1 MSDLLCS
8 AKLGAMTLALL
19 LSATSLSAL
28 ASVTPDRTRLIFNE
42 SDKSISVTLRNNDPK
57 LPYLAQSWIEDEK
70 GNKITSPLTVLPP
83 VQRIDSMMN
92 GQVKVQG
99 MPDINKL
106 PADRESLFYF
116 NVREIPPKSNKANT
130 LQIALQTRIKLFWRP
145 KALENVSMK
154 NPWQYKVT
162 LTRNG
167 QEFTVNNPTPYYVIF
182 SNASTQKNGNP
193 AAGFTPLVMPPKPS
207 APLNVKMDTVPDVG
221 VVSPFIRSMDRT
233 YDMVDRLCHTS
244 GADRIGFDRYYAVLH
259 GILTFPLDRSGLRF
273 PNRSWRK

>member
-8 AKLGAMTLALL
+8 AKLGATTLALL
-19 LSATSLSAL
+19 LSAASLSAR

-70 GNKITSPLTVLPP
+70 GNKISSPLTVLPP

-154 NPWQYKVT
+154 NPRQYK
-162 LTRNG
+162 G
-167 QEFTVNNPTPYYVIF
+167 YFNP
-182 SNASTQKNGNP
+182 Q
-193 AAGFTPLVMPPKPS
+193 
-207 APLNVKMDTVPDVG
+207 
-221 VVSPFIRSMDRT
+221 
-233 YDMVDRLCHTS
+233 
-244 GADRIGFDRYYAVLH
+244 
-259 GILTFPLDRSGLRF
+259 RSGIYRQ
-273 PNRSWRK
+273 

>member
-8 AKLGAMTLALL
+8 AKLGATTLALL
-19 LSATSLSAL
+19 LSAASLSAQ

-70 GNKITSPLTVLPP
+70 GNKISSPLTVLPP

-193 AAGFTPLVMPPKPS
+193 AAGFSPIVMSPKTS
-207 APLNVKMDTVPDVG
+207 APLNVKMGSVPVL
-221 VVSPFIRSMDRT
+221 T
-233 YDMVDRLCHTS
+233 YVNDS
-244 GADRIGFDRYYAVLH
+244 GARM
-259 GILTFPLDRSGLRF
+259 PLFFTCNGNSCQVDEEQS
-273 PNRSWRK
+273 RKG

>member
-8 AKLGAMTLALL
+8 AKLGATTLALL
-19 LSATSLSAL
+19 LSAASLSAQ

-70 GNKITSPLTVLPP
+70 GNKISSPLTVLPP

-145 KALENVSMK
+145 KALAENPCNLRQNLPSI
-154 NPWQYKVT
+154 
-162 LTRNG
+162 TRHRI
-167 QEFTVNNPTPYYVIF
+167 TSF
-182 SNASTQKNGNP
+182 S
-193 AAGFTPLVMPPKPS
+193 VMP
-207 APLNVKMDTVPDVG
+207 AHRKMAIRQP
-221 VVSPFIRSMDRT
+221 VSRQ
-233 YDMVDRLCHTS
+233 
-244 GADRIGFDRYYAVLH
+244 
-259 GILTFPLDRSGLRF
+259 
-273 PNRSWRK
+273 

>member
-8 AKLGAMTLALL
+8 AKLGATTLALL
-19 LSATSLSAL
+19 LSAASLSAQ

-70 GNKITSPLTVLPP
+70 GNKISSPLTVLPP

-193 AAGFTPLVMPPKPS
+193 AAGFSPIVMSPKTS
-207 APLNVKMDTVPDVG
+207 APLNVKMGSVPVL
-221 VVSPFIRSMDRT
+221 T
-233 YDMVDRLCHTS
+233 YVNDHGARMPLFFTCNGNSCQVDEEQS
-244 GADRIGFDRYYAVLH
+244 
-259 GILTFPLDRSGLRF
+259 
-273 PNRSWRK
+273 RKG

>member
-8 AKLGAMTLALL
+8 AKLGATTLALL
-19 LSATSLSAL
+19 LSAASLSAQ

-70 GNKITSPLTVLPP
+70 GNKISSPLTVLPP

-193 AAGFTPLVMPPKPS
+193 AAGFSPIVMSPKTS
-207 APLNVKMDTVPDVG
+207 APLNVKMGSVPVL
-221 VVSPFIRSMDRT
+221 T
-233 YDMVDRLCHTS
+233 YVNDYGAQMPLFFTCNGNSCQVDEEQS
-244 GADRIGFDRYYAVLH
+244 
-259 GILTFPLDRSGLRF
+259 
-273 PNRSWRK
+273 RKG

>member
-8 AKLGAMTLALL
+8 AKLGATTLALL
-19 LSATSLSAL
+19 LSAASLSAQ

-70 GNKITSPLTVLPP
+70 GNKISSPLTVLPP

-116 NVREIPPKSNKANT
+116 NVREIPPKTNKANT

-193 AAGFTPLVMPPKPS
+193 AAGFSPIVMSPKTS
-207 APLNVKMDTVPDVG
+207 APLNVKMGSVPVL
-221 VVSPFIRSMDRT
+221 T
-233 YDMVDRLCHTS
+233 YVNDYGARMLLFFTCNGNSCQVDEEQS
-244 GADRIGFDRYYAVLH
+244 
-259 GILTFPLDRSGLRF
+259 
-273 PNRSWRK
+273 RKG